1 MFQSIQNKRIRIIF
15 IISLIVFFF
24 VLVKIF
30 YIQVIEYEKLN
41 TLANQL
47 WSREL
52 TVQADRGKILDR
64 NGKIIVDNV
73 TTVGLYLVPN
83 QILNKSEVAKTLSII

>member
-15 IISLIVFFF
+15 IISLVVFFF

-73 TTVGLYLVPN
+73 TTVGL
-83 QILNKSEVAKTLSII
+83 

>member
-15 IISLIVFFF
+15 IISLVVFFF

-73 TTVGLYLVPN
+73 
-83 QILNKSEVAKTLSII
+83 